1 MATKP
6 CYEELERRIEALE
19 TALKEGADV
28 TEGKPVLKALQDKEQ
43 RLQEFFDRAP
53 VGIFQSTPEGKY
65 RSLNV
70 RFAEMLGYAPDE
82 LIREVSNI
90 ADLYVDPV
98 QREEVKRRLAKDGR
112 LDDHH
117 IHLRRKDGSD
127 MWMAIFVQTRRDGDG
142 NILYYDGFTL
152 DITDRKRAERARRE
166 SEEKY
171 RTLIENAND
180 AIFVA
185 QDEVIKFPNPKTVE
199 VTEYSV
205 EELASLPFA
214 QLIHPQD
221 RDMVLERHR
230 KRISGDTDLPAT
242 YAFRIRTKSGKEL
255 SMQLNTILVDWEGRP
270 ATLNFLRDITEQKK
284 LESQLHQAQ
293 KMQAIGTL
301 AGGIA
306 HDFNNILTPIIIQTE
321 LALLNAPENGMRNS
335 LQEVLEA
342 GHRAKDLVKQILTFS
357 RQVEAEQVALN
368 IAPVVKEALKLL
380 RATLPTTIRIKQ
392 DIQADP
398 GAVLVDP
405 TQIHQVLMNLC
416 TNAAHAMGERGGVL
430 KVSVTESDTPA
441 AGTDKPAGPT
451 PGKTVRLSVSDTG
464 HGIDPSLIGHIF
476 DPFFTTKE
484 RSQGTGMGLS
494 VVHGIVTNCGGTI
507 DVETE
512 VGKGTSFHLF
522 FPQTER
528 TSAMCDE
535 PTATLPGGREHVLV
549 VDDEKPMIDSLT
561 AMLKHL
567 GYRVTSSTNSFEALE
582 TFRVRPEHFDLVITD
597 QTMPNIRGDEL
608 AQKLMGIK
616 PDIPII
622 LCTGFSE
629 LVSEERGREL
639 GIREFVMKPIIMKD
653 MANTIRT
660 VLDPGKE
667 TDEGTPSLA

>member
-6 CYEELERRIEALE
+6 SYEELEGRIEALE
-19 TALKEGADV
+19 TALEKGAEV
-28 TEGKPVLKALQDKEQ
+28 TESKPVLKALQDKEQ

-65 RSLNV
+65 RSLNT